1 MSKIIKEL
9 NDLVKIYTNKLRL
22 CKDDSAL
29 RDAILNEYVILFN
42 KYDNYEQHQLSLCF
56 IDLCFDYEVKILLPL
71 LYVKIPNLRNIM
83 IDICKFSSELETDN
97 DDIFYY
103 DNMDVGFY
111 VKCNDT
117 IFQINKRENTSII
130 YDKRGNKYNVKD
142 CEPLTKKEIRPYKIS
157 KLLNA

>member
-1 MSKIIKEL
+1 MNHESL
-9 NDLVKIYTNKLRL
+9 NKL
-22 CKDDSAL
+22 KNKQIPIFNDISDIKDSA
-29 RDAILNEYVILFN
+29 Y
-42 KYDNYEQHQLSLCF
+42 YDM
-56 IDLCFDYEVKILLPL
+56 
-71 LYVKIPNLRNIM
+71 M